1 MAGPGSASGGQRLV
15 IRVLLVDDEEL
26 VRSGL
31 RLLLTADPEIELV
44 AEATDGA
51 EAVALARELRPDVVL
66 LDLHMPRVD
75 GFAALE
81 RMRVAEDRAP
91 RVIVLTTFGEDR
103 NVYLALRAGASAFL
117 LKTSRAEDL
126 RRAVHA
132 VAAGEQAMSPAIIDR
147 LVQRFLELPPPG
159 QRHEALAELSEREIE
174 VLRHVARGLSNGEVG
189 EALYL
194 SEATVKS
201 HINHLLRKLGLRD
214 RVQATVLAYETGLI
228 RPGGVG

>member
-1 MAGPGSASGGQRLV
+1 M

-31 RLLLTADPEIELV
+31 RLLLASDPDIELV
-44 AEATDGA
+44 AEAIDGA
-51 EAVALARELRPDVVL
+51 EAVALARELHPDVVL
-66 LDLHMPRVD
+66 LDLHMPRMD
-75 GFAALE
+75 GLTALPRLRAAE
-81 RMRVAEDRAP
+81 GRTP

-103 NVYLALRAGASAFL
+103 NIYLALRAGASAFL

-132 VAAGEQAMSPAIIDR
+132 VAAGEQVVSPVIIDS

-159 QRHEALAELSEREIE
+159 YRDAALAVLSEREID
-174 VLRHVARGLSNGEVG
+174 VLRHIARGLSNAEVG

-201 HINHLLRKLGLRD
+201 HVNHLLRKLGLRD
-214 RVQATVLAYETGLI
+214 RVQATVLAYETGLV
-228 RPGGVG
+228 RPGG

>member
-1 MAGPGSASGGQRLV
+1 M

-26 VRSGL
+26 VRSGP
-31 RLLLTADPEIELV
+31 RLLLATDPDIELV
-44 AEATDGA
+44 AEANDGA

-75 GFAALE
+75 GLTALPRLRAAG
-81 RMRVAEDRAP
+81 DRTP
-91 RVIVLTTFGEDR
+91 KVIVLTTFGEDH

-132 VAAGEQAMSPAIIDR
+132 VAAGEQIVSPAVIDSR
-147 LVQRFLELPPPG
+147 VQRFLEVPPPG
-159 QRHEALAELSEREIE
+159 FRDEALAELSEREID
-174 VLRHVARGLSNGEVG
+174 VLRHVARGLSNAEVG

-194 SEATVKS
+194 SEATAKS

-214 RVQATVLAYETGLI
+214 RVQATVLAYETGSFG
-228 RPGGVG
+228 PGVPVSDVAVAANPR

>member
-1 MAGPGSASGGQRLV
+1 M

-31 RLLLTADPEIELV
+31 RLLLAADPDIELV

-51 EAVALARELRPDVVL
+51 EAITLCRELRPEIVL

-75 GFAALE
+75 GLTALP
-81 RMRVAEDRAP
+81 RLRAGGASP
-91 RVIVLTTFGEDR
+91 KVIVLTTFGEDR

-132 VAAGEQAMSPAIIDR
+132 VATGDQVVSPTIIDS
-147 LVQRFLELPPPG
+147 LVQRFLEVPPAG
-159 QRHEALAELSEREIE
+159 YRDDALAELSEREIE
-174 VLRHVARGLSNGEVG
+174 VLSHVARGLSNAEVG
-189 EALYL
+189 QRLYL

-201 HINHLLRKLGLRD
+201 HVNHLLRKLGLRD
-214 RVQATVLAYETGLI
+214 RVQATVLAYETGLV
-228 RPGGVG
+228 RPGASS

>member
-1 MAGPGSASGGQRLV
+1 LRRRIV

-31 RLLLTADPEIELV
+31 RLLLATDPDIEIV

-51 EAVALARELRPDVVL
+51 EAVALTRELHPDVVL

-75 GFAALE
+75 GLTALARLRAA
-81 RMRVAEDRAP
+81 AGRAP
-91 RVIVLTTFGEDR
+91 RVIVLTTFGEDH

-132 VAAGEQAMSPAIIDR
+132 VADGEQVVSPVIIDR

-159 QRHEALAELSEREIE
+159 YRDQTLAELSDREID
-174 VLRHVARGLSNGEVG
+174 VLRHIARGMSNAEVG

-214 RVQATVLAYETGLI
+214 RVQATVLAYETGLV
-228 RPGGVG
+228 RPGGTSDDGR